1 MDGSIL
7 FETFDRNELP
17 NDINFVL
24 FGVPSEVTSTSPRA
38 GAKGGPAAIRKAFHY
53 FSLLTEKGTDIFQK
67 KIVDIGNVDV
77 YPTLIEETM
86 GSIEDTISLILAAN
100 STTPAVPIALGG
112 DHFITYPIVR
122 SLLKST
128 PKFGL
133 IIFDAHVDLYD
144 MWLYKEKYAHSTVFH
159 RILELPSI
167 KKNDLLFIGTRD
179 IDYEEAEFL
188 KSNSI
193 DFIPAYSIPQENFE
207 SLLLEHLEKFHRSHI
222 ETLYVSIDID
232 VLDPSIAPGTGYPIP
247 GGLSYR
253 QLWHCLQLIARE
265 FKVLGFDVV
274 EVCPPYDPS
283 EITSITAARI
293 MTEFV
298 GFIVERM
305 EK

>member
-1 MDGSIL
+1 L
-7 FETFDRNELP
+7 FDTFDRNELP

-38 GAKGGPAAIRKAFHY
+38 GAKEGPAAIRKAFNY
-53 FSLLTEKGTDIFQK
+53 FSLLTEKWTDIFQK
-67 KIVDIGNVDV
+67 KIVDIGDVAV

-86 GSIEDTISLILAAN
+86 DSIEETISLILAAN
-100 STTPAVPIALGG
+100 SAAPAVPVALGG

-133 IIFDAHVDLYD
+133 IVFDAHVDLYD

-167 KKNDLLFIGTRD
+167 KKDDLLFIGTRD
-179 IDYEEAEFL
+179 VDYEEAEFL

-193 DFIPAYSIPQENFE
+193 HYIPAYSIPQEDLE
-207 SLLLEHLEKFHRSHI
+207 SLMLKNLEQFHRNNI

-232 VLDPSIAPGTGYPIP
+232 ALDPSIAPGTGYPIP
-247 GGLSYR
+247 GGLTYR
-253 QLWHCLQLIARE
+253 QLWHCLQIIARE
-265 FKVLGFDVV
+265 FNVLGFDVV
-274 EVCPPYDPS
+274 EVCPTYDPS
-283 EITSITAARI
+283 EITAITAARI
-293 MTEFV
+293 MTEFM
-298 GFIVERM
+298 GFLVERM